1 MRRLAEAWPGPAF
14 VPQAVAQMPWGHM
27 RVLLNQIKGRA
38 RAGAAPSNFELT
50 LPGEDSEL
58 AARQAETH
66 VSAS

>member
-1 MRRLAEAWPGPAF
+1 
-14 VPQAVAQMPWGHM
+14 MPWGHM